1 MSCVPRSSLPI
12 ASLFRSPLF
21 WALGA
26 QSILL
31 FWRLDLL
38 PVWGDEQFTLNIV
51 RMPWREVSGVLY
63 KDIHPPL
70 YFFLAHSWSSIPW
83 PLSPIVQ
90 LRALSAVLCLISTI
104 TIDRLW
110 LRNLV
115 SPTRCWFLALWTLS
129 PTLLL
134 YSRMGRSYSLQLLG
148 AAVAMYAAWKFLQ
161 SPASN
166 SKARR
171 YVIALTVLLYTH
183 YLPGLAVGGAA
194 FVLLALAWRRSR
206 DRDKRVLLR
215 VMAAHGAVA
224 LFYLPWMATLYFAL
238 TRVAR
243 AEPYHLIPNVV
254 LETGVKFAYWFTSFS
269 FGESFPSWAILAG
282 LCLAPGVV
290 WLLWHGKQAGPG
302 WLTLVALTGAI
313 GYAGAVAWVTFAFIG
328 ARLLF
333 LLPFFLLLLLEGRR
347 VRPRAGSLVCAGMLI
362 VSMGAI
368 SSYFQKSGFL
378 NQGYLVPFRAI
389 AERIESEPAGPGTL
403 VLVDGYNTDPSPLL
417 AAVGDRVKCIRIR
430 GITSAYLARERMR
443 RESYDTIWY
452 LRNTHDI
459 SPRQIVTDLERR
471 LAETYGAR
479 RYPLV
484 PFSEADRWMSRL
496 LGWAPRSHHYQLTE
510 FRRKSSDA
518 TPGPGGDSA
527 MNSPSHLPSPS
538 RTR

>member
-1 MSCVPRSSLPI
+1 MSCVSRSSLPI

-26 QSILL
+26 QSVLL

-51 RMPWREVSGVLY
+51 RMPWREVPGVLY

-70 YFFLAHSWSSIPW
+70 YFFLAHSWSSVPW

-90 LRALSAVLCLISTI
+90 LRALSAVVCLISTI

-115 SPTRCWFLALWTLS
+115 PPTRWWFLALWTLS

-134 YSRMGRSYSLQLLG
+134 YSRMGRSYSLQLLA

-166 SKARR
+166 SKACR

-194 FVLLALAWRRSR
+194 FVLLAVSWWQS
-206 DRDKRVLLR
+206 RDKRVLRR

-238 TRVAR
+238 TRVSR
-243 AEPYHLIPNVV
+243 AEPYHLIPNIV

-282 LCLAPGVV
+282 LALAPGVV
-290 WLLWHGKQAGPG
+290 WLLWQGKQAGPG
-302 WLTLVALTGAI
+302 WLTLVVLTGAI

-333 LLPFFLLLLLEGRR
+333 LLPFYLLWLLRGRSNSPKLGSA
-347 VRPRAGSLVCAGMLI
+347 VCLVMLVVSAGSLT
-362 VSMGAI
+362 
-368 SSYFQKSGFL
+368 SYFQKEGFL
-378 NQGYLVPFRAI
+378 NHGYLVPFREI
-389 AERIESEPAGPGTL
+389 ANHIRERSQARTAV
-403 VLVDGYNTDPSPLL
+403 VLIDGYNTDAAPLL
-417 AAVGDRVKCIRIR
+417 AELRGDIPCVEIR
-430 GITSAYLARERMR
+430 GER
-443 RESYDTIWY
+443 REARARQEIRSDEWTTLWF
-452 LRNTHDI
+452 LRRSHDI
-459 SPRQIVTDLERR
+459 SPDRMISRMEAELASKYEGRR
-471 LAETYGAR
+471 R
-479 RYPLV
+479 FFV
-484 PFSEADRWMSRL
+484 PFSAADRWALSF
-496 LGWAPRSHHYQLTE
+496 LGREDTSGHHYQLTE
-510 FRRKSSDA
+510 FRR
-518 TPGPGGDSA
+518 
-527 MNSPSHLPSPS
+527 LP
-538 RTR
+538 